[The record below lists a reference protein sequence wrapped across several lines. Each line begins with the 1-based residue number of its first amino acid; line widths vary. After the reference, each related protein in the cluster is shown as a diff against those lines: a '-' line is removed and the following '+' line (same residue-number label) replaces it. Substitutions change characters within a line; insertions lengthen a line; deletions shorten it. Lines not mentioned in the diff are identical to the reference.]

1 MYSALSIAIGTSHHA
16 ARTCLCPVRHLGS
29 NVALVSAIFTFCL
42 CSVGDTLQP
51 KRRGPKPLVDEIAL
65 VEWLERERQQGRPP
79 TRDNIISEASRMYN
93 ESVRIDD
100 RPSTTLTLNS
110 MEKWWRLFLRRHPEV
125 SGRLAQHAES
135 VRLDKKLTKDE
146 WTTWFNESLRSA
158 LAKVGYDPQYVFNED
173 ESGMFIDF
181 DKGSLKVYV
190 LRGTKTCARRRGY
203 ERCHVT
209 LVACVRADGFY
220 VRHALLWPS
229 ALTSETC
236 LSMRPAQSQ

>member
-1 MYSALSIAIGTSHHA
+1 MYSALLIATGTPQHR
-16 ARTCLCPVRHLGS
+16 ARSCLRPVRHLES
-29 NVALVSAIFTFCL
+29 NLALLSAIFIFCL

-51 KRRGPKPLVDEIAL
+51 KRRGPKPLVDESAL

-93 ESVRIDD
+93 DSVRTDD
-100 RPSTTLTLNS
+100 RPSTTLTLKS

-146 WTTWFNESLRSA
+146 WTTWFNESLSPA

-173 ESGMFIDF
+173 E
-181 DKGSLKVYV
+181 
-190 LRGTKTCARRRGY
+190 
-203 ERCHVT
+203 
-209 LVACVRADGFY
+209 
-220 VRHALLWPS
+220 
-229 ALTSETC
+229 
-236 LSMRPAQSQ
+236 